1 MRSVP
6 CLHPLGSASA
16 AHVLSLSAGHVE
28 KQTQVGRSRAG
39 TPGVGREGPLT
50 ESQTPTHAPP
60 PPRRDGPCVPPPK
73 KERWGCELMPAS
85 GPTLVTCL
93 QLLLVA

>member
-60 PPRRDGPCVPPPK
+60 PPEEGWAMCSSPK
-73 KERWGCELMPAS
+73 KGKVGM
-85 GPTLVTCL
+85 
-93 QLLLVA
+93 